1 MTEIEF
7 IDYCKSQLSG
17 PFKEEDLVT
26 MLTAWGSI
34 KFTQGYNQA
43 KLENS
48 ADDNAA
54 SAVNE

>member
-43 KLENS
+43 KLEDSNEDSSES
-48 ADDNAA
+48 AR
-54 SAVNE
+54 